1 MHILMMIFAYKT
13 NYFMMQP
20 TDYTFLLSDVIV
32 SYDQAFEV
40 NRFLLQI
47 TWANFVYD
55 PDVYVILET

>member
-1 MHILMMIFAYKT
+1 
-13 NYFMMQP
+13 MMQP